1 MMTKNKIRVALA
13 DNQNIFRKGM
23 ESLLKEGENISVVL
37 ETSNEKDLLNRT
49 EKIQIDVLILDA
61 RILVMGGIETTLILK
76 RLYPELK
83 ILVIIPDNEKSS
95 IINLLENGAN
105 GFILRDAK
113 IEEVFDGINTVRKN
127 GYYLNTVTTS
137 LFNNDSSIVSQA
149 EKPALSKRE
158 LEIIKLLSLEMKNS
172 EIAEKLFINI
182 RTVQRHRENI
192 RAKINVTNVSGI
204 LMYAVKNNLL
214 D

>member
-1 MMTKNKIRVALA
+1 MTKNKIRVALA